1 MVKSIYRL
9 TDLDL
14 RLAMFGPLPDD
25 GDGLYFERSKRSRPG
40 TGSFLLRYWLHGRE
54 RWIGLGRYP
63 KVSLAAARR
72 KAREYRTLIE
82 AGTDPIDERRL

>member
-1 MVKSIYRL
+1 MLKSIYRL

-14 RLAMFGPLPDD
+14 RLAVFGPLPDD
-25 GDGLYFERSKRSRPG
+25 GDGDGLYFERSRPG

-54 RWIGLGRYP
+54 RWIGPGRYP